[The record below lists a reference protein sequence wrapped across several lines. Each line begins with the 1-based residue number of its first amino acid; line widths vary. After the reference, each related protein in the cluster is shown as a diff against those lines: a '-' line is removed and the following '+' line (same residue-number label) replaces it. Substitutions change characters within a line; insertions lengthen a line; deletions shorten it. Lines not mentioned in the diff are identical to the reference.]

1 MPIEGS
7 FNPNGYGRD
16 KIALALRRGLESEAQ
31 FTQLRTLITAQAS
44 TIAGI
49 EGDISDLQ
57 QMATL
62 EEQLLT
68 PISWDS
74 NILSISQEDISID
87 GVSGDTAYLS
97 TDGTVHVTKSSTTR
111 KLTVDF
117 GRVYLPRMIGSTVS
131 YNFGVF
137 GIPEEDAND
146 IICSIYVND
155 KLCVSTKEGEG
166 DVWLTP
172 GIDVFN
178 GVFRI
183 EISASKTVSDLVL
196 KPYVRSTNAE
206 TWTES
211 DWEPFFPSLTW
222 ITSLAKTNN
231 DNKILFEGSR
241 NGLDLNPANLTASSA
256 NVTASLDT
264 GKITISKSGSSSET
278 VTISGI
284 SLSAGTYVFNNMGD
298 EEAGV
303 TAMETKLMDG
313 ETVIT
318 TDRRNGAAGP
328 NRFTLDTDKTGL
340 SLVIEIASDAEF
352 SDVVTLPYATTLQTG
367 LTKYSWEPFYPSLMD
382 VYRGL
387 S

>member
-1 MPIEGS
+1 MAAEGT
-7 FNPNGYGRD
+7 FNPNGYTREQ
-16 KIALALRRGLESEAQ
+16 IALALRRGYESEAQ

-44 TIAGI
+44 AIAGI

-62 EEQLLT
+62 EERLLT

-87 GVSGDTAYLS
+87 GAS
-97 TDGTVHVTKSSTTR
+97 R
-111 KLTVDF
+111 KMTVDF
-117 GRVYLPRMIGSTVS
+117 GRIYIPKRIGATMS

-137 GIPEEDAND
+137 GIPDEDVV
-146 IICSIYVND
+146 CSIYVND

-166 DVWLTP
+166 DVFLIP

-183 EISASKTVSDLVL
+183 EISASKTVNDLVL

-211 DWEPFFPSLTW
+211 DWEPFFQSLTW
-222 ITSLAKTNN
+222 ITSLAKTNS

-241 NGLDLNPANLTASSA
+241 NGLDLNTANLAVSSA
-256 NVTASLDT
+256 NVTVSLDT
-264 GKITISKSGSSSET
+264 GKIVISKSGSSSEIVT
-278 VTISGI
+278 VSGI
-284 SLSAGTYVFNNMGD
+284 SLPAGTYVFNNMGD

-303 TAMETKLMDG
+303 DAMETKLMDG

-352 SDVVTLPYATTLQTG
+352 SDILTIPYATTIQTG

-382 VYRGL
+382 IYRGM

>member
-1 MPIEGS
+1 MATEGT
-7 FNPNGYGRD
+7 FNPNGYTREQ
-16 KIALALRRGLESEAQ
+16 IALALRRGYESDSR
-31 FTQLRTLITAQAS
+31 FTQVQALITEQAS
-44 TIAGI
+44 KIAGI
-49 EGDISDLQ
+49 ESDISDLQ
-57 QMATL
+57 QRATL
-62 EEQLLT
+62 EERLLT
-68 PISWDS
+68 PIAWDS

-87 GVSGDTAYLS
+87 GATGDGAYLS

-117 GRVYLPRMIGSTVS
+117 SRVYIPRSIGATTS

-137 GIPEEDAND
+137 GIPDEDVV
-146 IICSIYVND
+146 CTIYVND
-155 KLCVSTKEGEG
+155 KPCVSTKEGEG
-166 DVWLTP
+166 DVWLVP

-183 EISASKTVSDLVL
+183 EISAGKTVNDLVL

-206 TWTES
+206 AWTES

-222 ITSLAKTNN
+222 ITSLAKTNS

-241 NGLDLNPANLTASSA
+241 NILDLNPANLTVSSA

-264 GKITISKSGSSSET
+264 GKITVSKSGSSSET
-278 VTISGI
+278 VAISGI
-284 SLSAGTYVFNNMGD
+284 YLSAGTYVFNNMGD

-318 TDRRNGAAGP
+318 TDRRYGAASP
-328 NRFTLDTDKTGL
+328 NSFTLDTDK
-340 SLVIEIASDAEF
+340 SVIF
-352 SDVVTLPYATTLQTG
+352 LL
-367 LTKYSWEPFYPSLMD
+367 FLM
-382 VYRGL
+382 
-387 S
+387 

>member
-1 MPIEGS
+1 MPTEGT
-7 FNPNGYGRD
+7 FNPNGYPREQ
-16 KIALALRRGLESEAQ
+16 IALALRRGLESEAQ

-49 EGDISDLQ
+49 EGDIADLQ

-62 EEQLLT
+62 EERLLT

-87 GVSGDTAYLS
+87 GASGDTSYLS

-111 KLTVDF
+111 KMTVDF
-117 GRVYLPRMIGSTVS
+117 GRIYIPKSIGATMS

-137 GIPEEDAND
+137 GIPDEDVVCA
-146 IICSIYVND
+146 IYVND

-166 DVWLTP
+166 DVLLVP

-183 EISASKTVSDLVL
+183 EISAGKTVNDLVL

-222 ITSLAKTNN
+222 VTSLAKTNS

-241 NGLDLNPANLTASSA
+241 NGLDLNPNNLTVSSA
-256 NVTASLDT
+256 NVAASLDT
-264 GKITISKSGSSSET
+264 GKITISKSGSFSET

-352 SDVVTLPYATTLQTG
+352 SDILTLPYATTIQTG
-367 LTKYSWEPFYPSLMD
+367 ITKYSWEPFYPSLMD

>member
-1 MPIEGS
+1 MATEGT
-7 FNPNGYGRD
+7 FNPNGYDRD
-16 KIALALRRGLESEAQ
+16 KIALALRRGYESDSR
-31 FTQLRTLITAQAS
+31 FTQVQALLTEQAS
-44 TIAGI
+44 KIAGI
-49 EGDISDLQ
+49 ESDISDLQ
-57 QMATL
+57 EIATL
-62 EEQLLT
+62 EERLLT

-87 GVSGDTAYLS
+87 GATGDGAYLS

-117 GRVYLPRMIGSTVS
+117 SRVYIPRSIGATTS

-137 GIPEEDAND
+137 GIPDEDVV
-146 IICSIYVND
+146 CTIYVND

-166 DVWLTP
+166 DVFLIP

-183 EISASKTVSDLVL
+183 EISASKTVNDLVL

-206 TWTES
+206 AWTES

-241 NGLDLNPANLTASSA
+241 NGLDLNPANLTVSSA

-264 GKITISKSGSSSET
+264 GKIVVSKSGSSSET

-313 ETVIT
+313 ETVTT

-352 SDVVTLPYATTLQTG
+352 SDILTLPYVTTIQNG
-367 LTKYSWEPFYPSLMD
+367 LAKYSWEPFYPSLMD
-382 VYRGL
+382 IYRGL

>member
-1 MPIEGS
+1 MATEGT
-7 FNPNGYGRD
+7 FNPNSYTREH
-16 KIALALRRGLESEAQ
+16 IALALRRGLESEAQ
-31 FTQLRTLITAQAS
+31 FTQLRTLITAQAA

-62 EEQLLT
+62 EERLLT

-87 GVSGDTAYLS
+87 GASGDTAYLS

-111 KLTVDF
+111 KMTVDF
-117 GRVYLPRMIGSTVS
+117 SRVYIPRSIGSTIN

-137 GIPEEDAND
+137 GIPDEDVV
-146 IICSIYVND
+146 CTIYVND
-155 KLCVSTKEGEG
+155 KLCVSTKEDEG
-166 DVWLTP
+166 DVWLVP

-183 EISASKTVSDLVL
+183 EISASKTVNDLVL

-206 TWTES
+206 AWTES

-222 ITSLAKTNN
+222 ITSLAKTNS

-241 NGLDLNPANLTASSA
+241 NGLDLIPNNLTVSSA

-264 GKITISKSGSSSET
+264 GKITVSKSGSSSET

-284 SLSAGTYVFNNMGD
+284 SLSAGTYWFNNMGD

-318 TDRRNGAAGP
+318 TDRRNGAAVP
-328 NRFTLDTDKTGL
+328 NLFTLDTDKTGL

-352 SDVVTLPYATTLQTG
+352 GDIFTLPYVTTIQYG

-382 VYRGL
+382 VYRGM